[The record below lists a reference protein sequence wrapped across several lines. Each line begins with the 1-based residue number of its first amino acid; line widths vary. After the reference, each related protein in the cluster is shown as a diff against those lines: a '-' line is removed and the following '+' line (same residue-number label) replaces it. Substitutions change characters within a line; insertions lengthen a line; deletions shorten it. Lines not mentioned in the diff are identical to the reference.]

1 MKKSTLIYAAIGA
14 AFVAYVTSFAAT
26 ATAITVGG
34 IIITISLII
43 GAVEQW
49 YEQKQPTSPFSD
61 YKLDQLDKDLQDLRQ
76 VVDQLHEQVGQVTGS
91 VSNLQIA
98 SGFRNLKK
106 D

>member
-1 MKKSTLIYAAIGA
+1 MKKSTFIYAAIGA
-14 AFVAYVTSFAAT
+14 IFVPYVTSFSAAT
-26 ATAITVGG
+26 PAIIVGG
-34 IIITISLII
+34 LIITISFII

-49 YEQKQPTSPFSD
+49 YEAKQPTSPFSD
-61 YKLDQLDKDLQDLRQ
+61 YKLDQLDKDLSDLKQ
-76 VVDQLHEQVGQVTGS
+76 SVQELHEQVGQVTGS